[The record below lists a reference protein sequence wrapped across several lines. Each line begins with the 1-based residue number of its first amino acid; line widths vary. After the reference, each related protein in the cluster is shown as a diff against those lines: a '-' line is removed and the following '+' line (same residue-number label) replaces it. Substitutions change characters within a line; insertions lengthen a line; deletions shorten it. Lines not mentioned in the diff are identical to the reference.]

1 MSRLLRAYGPNIMA
15 SARRFVPL
23 TLGVMLAVL
32 PASTAHAQTT
42 AITNARIH
50 TISGPTIENGTI
62 VIRNGRI
69 AAVGADVEVPEN
81 ARVIDGTGKVV
92 TPGFLDASTSL
103 GIVEIGGVSGT
114 NDAATSQE
122 RLTAAFNVADA
133 LNPRATAIPVTRVEG
148 ITRAVVVPGGFQSI
162 LRGQG
167 ILIHLDGLRAD
178 EMIVRNPV
186 GIYVTLGESGAG
198 RAGGSR
204 AAAMLLLREA
214 LQDARDYAA
223 NRNAFMQGNRR
234 EYALSRLDLEALQ
247 PVLRREL
254 PLIISVNRAADI
266 LNVLQ
271 FARQENVRVIL
282 SGAEEGW
289 MVASDLA
296 SADVPVIINSMNN
309 IPGFDNLGATLENA
323 ARLHAAGVTVML
335 SSFDGSNVRNLR
347 QVAGNAVSY
356 GMPHEAALAAVTQVP
371 AQVFGIADR
380 YGTLEVGKDADVVV
394 WDGDPFEFATKAE
407 YVFIRGHEQLPD
419 NRQQMLFERYRN

>member
-1 MSRLLRAYGPNIMA
+1 MSRLQRILPAIVA
-15 SARRFVPL
+15 VA
-23 TLGVMLAVL
+23 AVL
-32 PASTAHAQTT
+32 PFGALHAQTT
-42 AITNARIH
+42 AITNVRIH
-50 TISGPTIENGTI
+50 TISEPPIPSGTI
-62 VIRNGRI
+62 VIRDGRI
-69 AAVGADVEVPEN
+69 AAVGADVEVPQN

-92 TPGFLDASTSL
+92 TPGLLDASTSL

-114 NDAATSQE
+114 NDAATSNS

-167 ILIHLDGLRAD
+167 ILIHLDGQRAD
-178 EMIVRNPV
+178 EMVVRNPV
-186 GIYVTLGESGAG
+186 GIYVTLGESGSS

-223 NRNAFMQGNRR
+223 NRNAFQQGSRR

-247 PVLRREL
+247 QVLRRQV

-266 LNVLQ
+266 TSVLQ
-271 FARQENVRVIL
+271 FARQENVRIIL

-289 MVASDLA
+289 MVADEIA
-296 SADVPVIINSMNN
+296 SAGVPVIINSMNN

-323 ARLHAAGVTVML
+323 ARLSEAGVNVML

-347 QVAGNAVSY
+347 QVAGNAVAY
-356 GMPHEAALAAVTQVP
+356 GMSWDEALAAVTSVP

-380 YGTLEVGKDADVVV
+380 YGTLAVGMDADVVV
-394 WDGDPFEFATKAE
+394 WSGDPFDFTTSVD
-407 YVFIRGHEQLPD
+407 YVFIRGFEQRKD
-419 NRQQMLFERYRN
+419 TREQQLFERYRN

>member
-323 ARLHAAGVTVML
+323 ARMHAAGVTVML